1 MRDRDATDALAFHAC
16 PGLPAQLRCAWR
28 THAGGLPAE
37 DQARAW
43 LGGLLGCSPD
53 AVPLHRDARGRPRL
67 VGDAAGCDAS
77 WSHSGDRLLLA
88 FGRALQLGVDLERER
103 PRPRAL
109 ALARRFFARAE
120 ADWLAT
126 LHGPARESAFVR
138 LWCAKEAV
146 LKAHGRGLAF
156 GLQRLRFAERGNM
169 LFLADCDA
177 ALGAPGD
184 WSLREWSPQPGY
196 RAALAWR
203 SLQEGLQA
211 RPGPQSLRQPAGA
224 A

>member
-1 MRDRDATDALAFHAC
+1 MRDRDASTALAFRDC

-28 THAGGLPAE
+28 AHAAHLPAE
-37 DQARAW
+37 VQARAW
-43 LGGLLGCSPD
+43 LGDLLGCAPE
-53 AVPLHRDARGRPRL
+53 AVPLRRDAHGRPRL
-67 VGDAAGCDAS
+67 AGDGAGCDAS

-88 FGRALQLGVDLERER
+88 FGQGVVLGVDLERER

-109 ALARRFFARAE
+109 ALAQRFFAPGE
-120 ADWLAT
+120 ARWLAAVPEQAR
-126 LHGPARESAFVR
+126 GPAFLR

-156 GLQRLRFAERGNM
+156 GLQRLCFAEREGV
-169 LFLADCDA
+169 LVLAGCDP

-184 WSLREWSPQPGY
+184 WNLREWVPRAGY

-203 SLQEGLQA
+203 
-211 RPGPQSLRQPAGA
+211 PA
-224 A
+224 